1 MFERGFIRTFI
12 LESFARSNT
21 RSFEPSSSY
30 PLLRIAT
37 CISLFFFRERF
48 ERLETRNTFL
58 GYSLKDD

>member
-37 CISLFFFRERF
+37 CISLFFFQRF